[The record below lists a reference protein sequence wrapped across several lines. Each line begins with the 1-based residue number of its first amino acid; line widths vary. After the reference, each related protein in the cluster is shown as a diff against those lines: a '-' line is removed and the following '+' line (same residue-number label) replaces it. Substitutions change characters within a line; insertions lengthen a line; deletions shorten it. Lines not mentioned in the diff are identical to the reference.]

1 MREIIFPKKRSSKA
15 PLTFRKEKQ
24 TLSILFYR
32 MEFFVQNLRKK
43 QIVNG
48 MERQKN
54 NTNNKKKENK
64 KEKKEGKKNFR
75 SVKFNL

>member
-1 MREIIFPKKRSSKA
+1 
-15 PLTFRKEKQ
+15 
-24 TLSILFYR
+24 

>member
-1 MREIIFPKKRSSKA
+1 
-15 PLTFRKEKQ
+15 
-24 TLSILFYR
+24 
-32 MEFFVQNLRKK
+32 MEFFVQNLWKK

>member
-1 MREIIFPKKRSSKA
+1 
-15 PLTFRKEKQ
+15 
-24 TLSILFYR
+24 
-32 MEFFVQNLRKK
+32 
-43 QIVNG
+43 

-64 KEKKEGKKNFR
+64 EGKKNFR